1 MESNKKLSVIVIELY
16 LREIKLNISL
26 IFVSQSFF
34 KVMKL

>member
-16 LREIKLNISL
+16 LRGIKLNISL